1 MSKSKARSKAL
12 LIAFA
17 DLIPDMDKVVT
28 KKLFDSLNVYS
39 GHDNDLIVI
48 MNEDGPTI
56 IELNS
61 LKSVSMLAQKLSAFS
76 TYYHVEMQQILVNPI
91 DFEKAYTLL
100 KEAPAIPM
108 FKTLADLDK
117 FLNEE
122 FEKYGLNTFLD
133 VDNLDY
139 SLAKSRELKNDQ
151 LVALVSEIIEKREKL
166 ALRNRFNEVTKAH
179 YETVDAMYAAVRPLM
194 KELGFPDELML
205 HTFSELS
212 VFDSKGWDYAIKSKI
227 EFLTKREEQCLDY
240 QMKADKR
247 QATVDELLAQINNAK
262 TVKAPRSFGQLFG
275 FSVIAMM
282 TFMFIVNKFI

>member
-12 LIAFA
+12 LLAFA
-17 DLIPDMDKVVT
+17 DLIPDMDKALN
-28 KKLFDSLNVYS
+28 KKLLDSLIIYS

-48 MNEDGPTI
+48 LNEDGPTI

-76 TYYHVEMQQILVNPI
+76 KYYHVEMQEIHVKPI
-91 DFEKAYTLL
+91 DFEKAYNLL

-108 FKTLADLDK
+108 FKTLAELDK

-133 VDNLDY
+133 VDDLEY
-139 SLAKSRELKNDQ
+139 SLEKSRELKNDQ
-151 LVALVSEIIEKREKL
+151 LIAWVSEIIVKRDKL

-212 VFDSKGWDYAIKSKI
+212 VFDSKGWDHAIKSKI
-227 EFLTKREEQCLDY
+227 EFLTKREAQYLDDK
-240 QMKADKR
+240 MKAEK
-247 QATVDELLAQINNAK
+247 QQTTIDELMAQINDAK
-262 TVKAPRSFGQLFG
+262 TTKEPRNFGQTFG
-275 FSVIAMM
+275 FAVIGLLA
-282 TFMFIVNKFI
+282 FMFIVNKFI

>member
-12 LIAFA
+12 LLAFA
-17 DLIPDMDKVVT
+17 DLIPDMDKAVN
-28 KKLFDSLNVYS
+28 KKLLETLIIYS

-48 MNEDGPTI
+48 LNEDGPTI

-76 TYYHVEMQQILVNPI
+76 TYYHVEMQQIHVNPI
-91 DFEKAYTLL
+91 DFEKAYKLL

-108 FKTLADLDK
+108 FKTLAELDK

-133 VDNLDY
+133 VDDLDY
-139 SLAKSRELKNDQ
+139 SLDKSRELKNDQ
-151 LVALVSEIIEKREKL
+151 LIAWVSEIIVKRDKL

-179 YETVDAMYAAVRPLM
+179 YETVDALYAAVRPLM

-212 VFDSKGWDYAIKSKI
+212 VFDSKGWDHAIKSKI
-227 EFLTKREEQCLDY
+227 EFLTKREAQYLDDK
-240 QMKADKR
+240 MKAEKR
-247 QATVDELLAQINNAK
+247 QLTIDELLTQANSAK
-262 TVKAPRSFGQLFG
+262 TAKEPRPFGQTFCFAVLG
-275 FSVIAMM
+275 MM
-282 TFMFIVNKFI
+282 SLMFIVNKFI

>member
-17 DLIPDMDKVVT
+17 DLIPDMDKALN
-28 KKLFDSLNVYS
+28 KKLLDALNIYS
-39 GHDNDLIVI
+39 ERDNDVIVI

-61 LKSVSMLAQKLSAFS
+61 LKSVSILAQKLSAFS
-76 TYYHVEMQQILVNPI
+76 TYYHVKMQQIHVNLI
-91 DFEKAYTLL
+91 DFEKAYMLL
-100 KEAPAIPM
+100 KKSPAIPM

-122 FEKYGLNTFLD
+122 FEKYGLHTFLD
-133 VDNLDY
+133 VENLDY
-139 SLAKSRELKNDQ
+139 SLDKSRELKNDQ
-151 LVALVSEIIEKREKL
+151 LIEWVSEIIEKREKL
-166 ALRNRFNEVTKAH
+166 ALRHRFNAVTKAH
-179 YETVDAMYAAVRPLM
+179 YETVDEMYAAVRPLM

-240 QMKADKR
+240 QMKAEKR
-247 QATVDELLAQINNAK
+247 QATVDELTSQITNAK
-262 TVKAPRSFGQLFG
+262 TVKAPRSFGQLFS
-275 FSVIAMM
+275 FAVIGMM
-282 TFMFIVNKFI
+282 ALMFVVNKFI

>member
-1 MSKSKARSKAL
+1 
-12 LIAFA
+12 
-17 DLIPDMDKVVT
+17 
-28 KKLFDSLNVYS
+28 
-39 GHDNDLIVI
+39 
-48 MNEDGPTI
+48 
-56 IELNS
+56 
-61 LKSVSMLAQKLSAFS
+61 
-76 TYYHVEMQQILVNPI
+76 
-91 DFEKAYTLL
+91 
-100 KEAPAIPM
+100 M

-117 FLNEE
+117 FLTEE

-151 LVALVSEIIEKREKL
+151 LIAWVSEIIEKRDKL

-179 YETVDAMYAAVRPLM
+179 YETVDAMYEAVRPLM

-240 QMKADKR
+240 QMKAEKR
-247 QATVDELLAQINNAK
+247 QATIDELMAEINNAK
-262 TVKAPRSFGQLFG
+262 SVKAPRSFGQLFG
-275 FSVIAMM
+275 FSVIGMLGL
-282 TFMFIVNKFI
+282 MFIVNKFI